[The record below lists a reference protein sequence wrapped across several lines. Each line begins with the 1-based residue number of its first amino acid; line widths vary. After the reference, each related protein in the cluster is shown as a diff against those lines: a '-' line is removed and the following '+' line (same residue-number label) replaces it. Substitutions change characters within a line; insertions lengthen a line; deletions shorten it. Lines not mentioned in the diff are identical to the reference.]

1 MRIVMLS
8 LLGLFLVTPAFAE
21 SSSPRLPEG
30 QTYITLSATEQKDIV
45 QDQLQASLR
54 IEVEDRDA
62 KKVQDKINE
71 AMKKAVA
78 AAKDV
83 PDVKVSTGQYYV
95 YSYDPSP
102 VPPTPVTLE
111 EGNNKRLIWK
121 GTQTLDLLSK
131 DSQKVLDLSGKVQ
144 AMGFMMNGLNYILS
158 NEKSEAQ
165 KDELLTSALLTIKNR
180 AALIAKTLDKKGYDI
195 VELTV
200 DNAGFGGGQPPMPM
214 MAMRGVA
221 SDGMA
226 EAKMAAPVAEPG
238 QSQVSLTVT
247 ARVLLKP

>member
-1 MRIVMLS
+1 MRFAV
-8 LLGLFLVTPAFAE
+8 LFLSFLLF
-21 SSSPRLPEG
+21 SSSPAVADPEGVKIPEG

-45 QDQLQASLR
+45 QDQLQAGLR

-71 AMKKAVA
+71 AMKRAVS

-102 VPPTPVTLE
+102 VPPIPATAGEP
-111 EGNNKRLIWK
+111 NPRLIWK

-131 DSQKVLDLSGKVQ
+131 DSQKLLDLSGKVQ

-165 KDELLTSALLTIKNR
+165 KDELLTSALLKIKNR
-180 AALIAKTLDKKGYDI
+180 AALVAKTLDKRGYDI

-200 DNAGFGGGQPPMPM
+200 DNAGFGGGEPPVPM

-226 EAKMAAPVAEPG
+226 EAKMATPVAEPG

-247 ARVLLKP
+247 AKVLLRP

>member
-1 MRIVMLS
+1 MRVVTLS
-8 LLGLFLVTPAFAE
+8 LLGLFLVTPVFAE
-21 SSSPRLPEG
+21 PASPRLPEG

-71 AMKKAVA
+71 AMKKAVS

-102 VPPTPVTLE
+102 VPPTPMTLE
-111 EGNNKRLIWK
+111 EGNKRLIWK

-131 DSQKVLDLSGKVQ
+131 DSQKLLDLSGKVQ